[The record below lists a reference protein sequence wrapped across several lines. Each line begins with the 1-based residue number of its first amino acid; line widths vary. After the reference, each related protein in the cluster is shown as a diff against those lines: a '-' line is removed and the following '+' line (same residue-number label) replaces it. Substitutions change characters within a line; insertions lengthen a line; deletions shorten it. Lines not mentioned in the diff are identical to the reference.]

1 MFLGCVKLVGGAGT
15 ACNEANANNNTYAVV
30 DGGAENPGYL
40 TLVPA
45 DNTNP

>member
-1 MFLGCVKLVGGAGT
+1 MFLNCDKLVGGAGT
-15 ACNEANANNNTYAVV
+15 VYSAANANDKTYAHI